1 MFDLDVDL
9 NFWRGE
15 EEEKTANPQFKY
27 LRMNEI
33 AV

>member
-15 EEEKTANPQFKY
+15 EEEKNCESAIQIFT
-27 LRMNEI
+27 NE
-33 AV
+33 